1 MGMGTKSLFH
11 RLRYVIRF
19 VCTKFQVR
27 RGLGVEMAASR
38 LSLAELLV
46 FKLPESQSRLNST
59 IFTFING

>member
-1 MGMGTKSLFH
+1 MGLDTNFLFH

-27 RGLGVEMAASR
+27 RGLGVEMAVSR

-46 FKLPESQSRLNST
+46 FKLPESQS
-59 IFTFING
+59 